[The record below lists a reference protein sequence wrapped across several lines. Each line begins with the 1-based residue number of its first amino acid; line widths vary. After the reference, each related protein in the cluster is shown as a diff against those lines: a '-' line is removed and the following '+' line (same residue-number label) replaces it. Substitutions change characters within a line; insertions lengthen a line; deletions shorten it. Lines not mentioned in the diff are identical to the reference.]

1 MDPSTIKLFGNVQD
15 PRSTEN
21 PVFERVEKLIVQ
33 EIPVVGGF
41 LIESIVKENSVL
53 AGIEFDTKFE
63 IVIVSVL
70 FNATQE

>member
-1 MDPSTIKLFGNVQD
+1 
-15 PRSTEN
+15 
-21 PVFERVEKLIVQ
+21 VFDRVEKLIVY